1 MAGGGCGWLVV
12 NILWLVE
19 GSGVFVLAVEGGV
32 GWWWIV
38 GGVFWLVVGGGGWW

>member
-1 MAGGGCGWLVV
+1 M

-19 GSGVFVLAVEGGV
+19 DSGVFVLAVEGGV